1 MSKRTVYL
9 IFSLAVAAFVV
20 FAVLME
26 HAGSG
31 PARVRV
37 ESKQES
43 GYGFVDREAVR
54 KYVEGKLEGV
64 PSDSVP
70 GRLLPLEQHI
80 ARSPYVERAMVYR
93 RPSGEVRV
101 DLWEE
106 QPSFRLVTDTGNYYV
121 SRKDRLMPVQAGVGV
136 DVPWVSGQVYR
147 EAFPKV
153 REVIARVEQDDFFS
167 AQTVGIRVSRRQKSG
182 KAVYDFALDTRAG
195 LQVVLGEADE
205 LDLKFENFGII
216 YAYLFSAG
224 KTDAY
229 KVVNLE
235 FGNYVICKKK

>member
-1 MSKRTVYL
+1 
-9 IFSLAVAAFVV
+9 
-20 FAVLME
+20 
-26 HAGSG
+26 
-31 PARVRV
+31 
-37 ESKQES
+37 
-43 GYGFVDREAVR
+43 
-54 KYVEGKLEGV
+54 
-64 PSDSVP
+64 
-70 GRLLPLEQHI
+70 
-80 ARSPYVERAMVYR
+80 
-93 RPSGEVRV
+93 
-101 DLWEE
+101 
-106 QPSFRLVTDTGNYYV
+106 
-121 SRKDRLMPVQAGVGV
+121 MPVQAGVGV
-136 DVPWVSGQVYR
+136 DVPWVSGQVDR

-182 KAVYDFALDTRAG
+182 KAVYDFALDTRVG